1 MVRMLNKSLSSLAIA
16 AALIVGA
23 SAGMTVVAPV
33 TAQAQ
38 ATSGGQV
45 VIAVIDRERIM
56 TQSTAGKGLRSAVD
70 ARRKQV
76 QDDIQKRQDALIKE
90 RQQIEQQR
98 ASITPQDYQNKLA
111 DLNKRG
117 EALRLDVQTKGRS
130 LDESVQKALGTL
142 QDTAF
147 VIVKQIAAQKNISL
161 VLYRDTVAWAPGAV
175 DITNDVVAQMN
186 TKLPSVKF

>member
-1 MVRMLNKSLSSLAIA
+1 MVRMLNKSLSSLAVA

-23 SAGMTVVAPV
+23 SAGITVIAPV
-33 TAQAQ
+33 KAQAQ
-38 ATSGGQV
+38 STSGSQV

-56 TQSTAGKGLRSAVD
+56 TQSTAGKSLRSAVD

-76 QDDIQKRQDALIKE
+76 QDDIQKRQDALIKA

-111 DLNKRG
+111 DLNKQG
-117 EALRLDVQTKGRS
+117 EALRLDVQNKGRS

-147 VIVKQIAAQKNISL
+147 TIVKQIAAQKNISL

-175 DITNDVVAQMN
+175 DITSDVVAQMN

>member
-1 MVRMLNKSLSSLAIA
+1 MFSKSLSALTVA
-16 AALIVGA
+16 AALVVGA
-23 SAGMTVVAPV
+23 TVGTTVASVP
-33 TAQAQ
+33 AQAQ
-38 ATSGGQV
+38 AQAASGQV
-45 VIAVIDRERIM
+45 VIAVIDREKIM
-56 TQSTAGKGLRSAVD
+56 SQSSAGKGLRAAVD

-76 QDDIQKRQDALIKE
+76 QDDIQKRQDALIKQ

-111 DLNKRG
+111 DLNKQG
-117 EALRLDVQTKGRS
+117 EALRIDVQNKGRS
-130 LDESVQKALGTL
+130 MDESVQKALNTL

-161 VLYRDTVAWAPGAV
+161 VLYQDTVAWAPGAI
-175 DITNDVVAQMN
+175 DITNDVVTQLN